1 MTGGSFMES
10 DGTGISLEPRGRS
23 AAAEAD
29 PRRWFALVAIAAA
42 QFMVVLDIAIVNVAL
57 PSIGKDLKFAQQDLQ
72 WVISA
77 YAIVFGGFLLL
88 GGRLADLWG
97 RRRMFMA
104 GVILFSICSLLCG
117 LAWSESSLIA
127 FRALQGLGGAL
138 LSPAALSIL
147 TTTFAEGRE
156 RNVALGVWGAVAG
169 SGAAAGTLLGGVLT
183 SGLGWSW
190 IFFVNVPL
198 GVAVV
203 ALAPWLLRASRLEGE
218 RGSDFAGAISV
229 TAGLM
234 LLVYAMTEAATRG
247 WGTGRTVGLLVAA
260 GVLLVGFLAIELRT
274 RMPIMPL
281 RIFRL
286 RTLSAANLVGV
297 LVGAALFSQF
307 FLLSLYMQQILGFS
321 ALRTGVAYVASTLT
335 IILFSGIA
343 QGLVTRYGVKPIL
356 TVGLVLAGGSIG
368 AFYTRLPVDGT
379 YAGDLLV
386 PFLIGGIGL
395 GLTFVPMSI
404 AALTAVTPRDAG
416 LASGLINTSPQIG
429 GAIGLAVASTL
440 ATTFASRYVANNPGM
455 SPLSPEAVM
464 SGFHVAFAVQAALT
478 LLAAV
483 VAALLIERR
492 SSQAVIEPGAQAI
505 AVARE

>member
-1 MTGGSFMES
+1 MDYGQ
-10 DGTGISLEPRGRS
+10 S
-23 AAAEAD
+23 AASPDGQRSGVVTEAD

-57 PSIGKDLKFAQQDLQ
+57 PSIGQDLNFSRQNLQ

-88 GGRLADLWG
+88 GGRVADLWG

-104 GVILFSICSLLCG
+104 GVTLFTVASLLCG
-117 LAWSESSLIA
+117 VAWSEASLIA

-190 IFFVNVPL
+190 IFFVNVPI

-203 ALAPWLLRASRLEGE
+203 ALAPSLLRESRLEGE
-218 RGSDFAGAISV
+218 RGSDFAGAITV

-234 LLVYAMTEAATRG
+234 LLVYAMTEAPMRG
-247 WGTGRTVGLLVAA
+247 WGSGRTIGILAASAALLAA
-260 GVLLVGFLAIELRT
+260 FLLIELRT
-274 RMPIMPL
+274 RTPIMPL

-286 RTLSAANLVGV
+286 RTLRAANLVGV

-307 FLLSLYMQQILGFS
+307 FLVTLYMQQILGFS
-321 ALRTGVAYVASTLT
+321 AMRTGVAYVASTLT
-335 IILFSGIA
+335 IIVFSGIGQA
-343 QGLVTRYGVKPIL
+343 LVTRFGVKPIL
-356 TVGLVLAGGSIG
+356 TIGLVLTAVAIGG
-368 AFYTRLPVDGT
+368 FYTRLPVDGT
-379 YAGDLLV
+379 YAGNLLV
-386 PFLIGGIGL
+386 PFLIAGVGL

-404 AALTAVTPRDAG
+404 AALTGVSQRDAG
-416 LASGLINTSPQIG
+416 LASGLLNTSPQIG
-429 GAIGLAVASTL
+429 GAIGIAVASTL
-440 ATTFASRYVANNPGM
+440 ATTFAARYIESHPGTA
-455 SPLSPEAVM
+455 PFAPDAVV
-464 SGFHVAFAVQAALT
+464 SGFHVAFAVQGALI
-478 LLAAV
+478 V
-483 VAALLIERR
+483 VAALVAVLLIERR
-492 SSQAVIEPGAQAI
+492 QSQAGIELEAE
-505 AVARE
+505 AVDITA

>member
-1 MTGGSFMES
+1 MEYADTAVS
-10 DGTGISLEPRGRS
+10 PAGHRRPG
-23 AAAEAD
+23 AAGAD
-29 PRRWFALVAIAAA
+29 PRRWLALVAIAAA

-57 PSIGKDLKFAQQDLQ
+57 PSIGADLKFSQQNLQ
-72 WVISA
+72 WVVSG

-88 GGRLADLWG
+88 GGRVADLWG
-97 RRRMFMA
+97 RRRMFMT
-104 GVILFSICSLLCG
+104 GVALFSVSSLLCG
-117 LAWSESSLIA
+117 LAWSEGSLIG

-190 IFFVNVPL
+190 IFFVNVPV
-198 GVAVV
+198 GAAIV
-203 ALAPWLLRASRLEGE
+203 ALSPRLLRESRLEGE
-218 RGSDFAGAISV
+218 RGSDFAGAITV
-229 TAGLM
+229 TGGLM
-234 LLVYAMTEAATRG
+234 LLVYAMTEAATKG
-247 WGTGRTVGLLVAA
+247 WGTARTIGLLAA
-260 GVLLVGFLAIELRT
+260 SVVLLAGFLAVELRT
-274 RMPIMPL
+274 RTPIMPL

-335 IILFSGIA
+335 VIAFSGIG
-343 QGLVTRYGVKPIL
+343 QGLVTRFGVKPIL
-356 TVGLVLAGGSIG
+356 TIGLVLTAVAIGG
-368 AFYTRLPVDGT
+368 FYTSLPVDGT
-379 YAGDLLV
+379 YAGNLLV
-386 PFLIGGIGL
+386 PFLISGIGL

-404 AALTAVTPRDAG
+404 AALMGVTPRDAG

-440 ATTFASRYVANNPGM
+440 ATTFASRYLEAHPSM
-455 SPLSPEAVM
+455 PPFSPEAVV

-478 LLAAV
+478 VAAAV
-483 VAALLIERR
+483 VAVLLIERR
-492 SSQAVIEPGAQAI
+492 PSQAVTEPRPELMGVDA
-505 AVARE
+505 

>member
-1 MTGGSFMES
+1 MEYADTAVS
-10 DGTGISLEPRGRS
+10 PDGHRRPG
-23 AAAEAD
+23 AAEAD
-29 PRRWFALVAIAAA
+29 PRRWLALVAIAAA

-57 PSIGKDLKFAQQDLQ
+57 PSIGADLKFSQQNLQ
-72 WVISA
+72 WVVSG

-88 GGRLADLWG
+88 GGRVADLWG
-97 RRRMFMA
+97 RRRMFMT
-104 GVILFSICSLLCG
+104 GVALFSVSSLLCG
-117 LAWSESSLIA
+117 LAWSEGSLIG

-169 SGAAAGTLLGGVLT
+169 SGAAAGTLIGGVLT

-190 IFFVNVPL
+190 IFFVNVPV
-198 GVAVV
+198 GAAIV
-203 ALAPWLLRASRLEGE
+203 ALSPRLLRESRLEGE
-218 RGSDFAGAISV
+218 RGSDFAGAITV
-229 TAGLM
+229 TGGLM
-234 LLVYAMTEAATRG
+234 LLVYAMTEAATKG
-247 WGTGRTVGLLVAA
+247 WGTARTIGLLAA
-260 GVLLVGFLAIELRT
+260 SVVLLAGFLAVELRT
-274 RMPIMPL
+274 RTPIMPL

-335 IILFSGIA
+335 VIAFSGIG
-343 QGLVTRYGVKPIL
+343 QGLVTRFGVKPIL
-356 TVGLVLAGGSIG
+356 TIGLVLTAVAIGG
-368 AFYTRLPVDGT
+368 FYTSLPVDGT
-379 YAGDLLV
+379 YAGNLLV
-386 PFLIGGIGL
+386 PFLISGIGL

-404 AALTAVTPRDAG
+404 AALMGVTPRDAG

-440 ATTFASRYVANNPGM
+440 ATTFASRYLEAHPGM
-455 SPLSPEAVM
+455 SPFSPEAVV

-478 LLAAV
+478 VAAAV
-483 VAALLIERR
+483 VAVLLIERR
-492 SSQAVIEPGAQAI
+492 SSQAVTEPRPELMGVDA
-505 AVARE
+505 

>member
-1 MTGGSFMES
+1 MERV
-10 DGTGISLEPRGRS
+10 GTAASPDDQRGIAG
-23 AAAEAD
+23 AEAD

-42 QFMVVLDIAIVNVAL
+42 QFMVVLDIAVVNVAL
-57 PSIGKDLKFAQQDLQ
+57 PSIGEDLKFSQQNLQ

-97 RRRMFMA
+97 RRRVFMA
-104 GVILFSICSLLCG
+104 GITVFVVSSLLCG
-117 LAWSESSLIA
+117 LAWSEASLIA

-190 IFFVNVPL
+190 IFFVNVPV
-198 GVAVV
+198 GVAIL

-218 RGSDFAGAISV
+218 RGSDFAGAVTV

-247 WGTGRTVGLLVAA
+247 WGTGRTIGLLVASA
-260 GVLLVGFLAIELRT
+260 VLLASFLAIELRT
-274 RMPIMPL
+274 RTPIMPL
-281 RIFRL
+281 RIFRN

-307 FLLSLYMQQILGFS
+307 FLISLYMQQVLGFS

-335 IILFSGIA
+335 IIVFSGIG

-356 TVGLVLAGGSIG
+356 TTGLVLAAVAIG
-368 AFYTRLPVDGT
+368 VFYTRLPVDGT
-379 YAGDLLV
+379 YFGNLLV
-386 PFLIGGIGL
+386 PFLISGIGL

-404 AALTAVTPRDAG
+404 AALTGVTPRDAG

-429 GAIGLAVASTL
+429 GAIGLAIASTL
-440 ATTFASRYVANNPGM
+440 ATTFARQFVESHPGT
-455 SPLSPEAVM
+455 PPFSPEAVV

-478 LLAAV
+478 LAAAV

-492 SSQAVIEPGAQAI
+492 GTQAI
-505 AVARE
+505 TQNERGVLEVGA